1 MKQNHLPVGHLFVMQ
16 RVGGRAVCAIACSVH
31 RHLFPLSSI
40 GPLREVQLELVL
52 LHVVLP
58 TLLEHSNTKAALLKM
73 VQVWIR
79 VAARV
84 L

>member
-1 MKQNHLPVGHLFVMQ
+1 M
-16 RVGGRAVCAIACSVH
+16 RYCIRISVQDAS
-31 RHLFPLSSI
+31 LFPLSSI

>member
-1 MKQNHLPVGHLFVMQ
+1 MRMGE
-16 RVGGRAVCAIACSVH
+16 GVCVIAYFCTRCFIV
-31 RHLFPLSSI
+31 PLSSI